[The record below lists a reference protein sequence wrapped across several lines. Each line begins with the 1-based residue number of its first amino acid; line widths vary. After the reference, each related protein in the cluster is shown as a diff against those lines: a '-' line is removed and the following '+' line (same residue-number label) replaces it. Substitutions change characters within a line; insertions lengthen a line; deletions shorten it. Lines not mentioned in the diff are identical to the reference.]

1 MQRPEAAN
9 QRIILSPETAISF
22 LDLGTLLDKG
32 LKNSGYDYKIKLRSV
47 SNWLLGI
54 VSWFNSEAKSTLP
67 FTKRPNHTFDNSRS
81 RVILGIEY
89 KRTPAELVLETALSL
104 I

>member
-54 VSWFNSEAKSTLP
+54 VS
-67 FTKRPNHTFDNSRS
+67 
-81 RVILGIEY
+81 
-89 KRTPAELVLETALSL
+89 
-104 I
+104 